1 MQSVLPTTNAPVTG
15 DFKFSPYGQRV
26 AHVFRVLLA
35 VILAFDILYYFFDS
49 FVNLGNLA
57 PMDSVLLLLGWV
69 ASVFAVDL
77 YRVQGLTAYVI
88 ITVLSLL
95 FNIGVIVNLSVN
107 QIQSFINTPNPDVT
121 LVWGS
126 AVGLFLFF
134 MTVIFKILTMV
145 YAWKLRKVVLTETA
159 GVRGQS
165 AM

>member
-1 MQSVLPTTNAPVTG
+1 
-15 DFKFSPYGQRV
+15 
-26 AHVFRVLLA
+26 
-35 VILAFDILYYFFDS
+35 
-49 FVNLGNLA
+49 
-57 PMDSVLLLLGWV
+57 LLLLGWV

-77 YRVQGLTAYVI
+77 YRVQGLTAYVV

-134 MTVIFKILTMV
+134 MTVVFKILTMV